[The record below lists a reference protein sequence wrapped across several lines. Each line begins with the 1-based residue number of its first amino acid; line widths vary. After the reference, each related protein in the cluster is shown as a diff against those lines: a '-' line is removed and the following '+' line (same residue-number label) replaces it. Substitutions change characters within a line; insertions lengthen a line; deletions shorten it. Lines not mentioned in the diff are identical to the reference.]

1 MAALTLTNDS
11 SPGPTAKVRDR
22 PLTAQIYP
30 KPIRDRP
37 LTAQIYPKPIVE
49 LSIPVGR

>member
-11 SPGPTAKVRDR
+11 NPEPTAKV
-22 PLTAQIYP
+22 Q
-30 KPIRDRP
+30 DRP